1 MKNFNLIFKFFFLLF
16 WLDLDA
22 QTNEIVNFNSGDLPL
37 NGTFSIPSAEGPFPV
52 VILIH
57 GSGPSDRDQT
67 VTLTGGNAQCLYPS
81 LYNQTIKNFKDLAEQ
96 LQAHGIA
103 VLRYDKR
110 SFTHGSTLNLQ
121 TITPYDFVDDA
132 SASVD
137 YVKTRSDVD
146 TNRIFLIGHSQGA
159 NFNPLIANERDDIAA
174 FISMGTVA
182 RGIDS
187 ILALQF
193 RHLYYY
199 CLNDTIQGDATYN
212 QTLSDFNQIR
222 TATWPQNTPYLNVYP
237 LFWQDWLN
245 ITDSTIYHFNQA
257 SQPML
262 FLHASDDFN
271 VPAEDAQLL
280 QENLSS
286 DFDFYYMNG
295 FNHFFTESTSANL
308 SEAVGDTIYYWLN
321 QHSALSSVNN
331 GDYNQDLLHLRY
343 TNNHIHLTGPT
354 ERQIQEVS
362 LLNVEGKVVFN
373 QRDIQSSTF
382 SILKDAYAYGV
393 YILSVQIDH
402 EHVFKKILIN

>member
-1 MKNFNLIFKFFFLLF
+1 MINYKPLAMIEHTFKSISIVQYFKLLLLLF
-16 WLDLDA
+16 LGLELNA
-22 QTNEIVNFNSGDLPL
+22 QTNEIVNFNSGDLSL
-37 NGTFSIPSAEGPFPV
+37 NGTFSTSAEGPFPV

-110 SFTHGSTLNLQ
+110 SFTHGSTLNPQ

-132 SASVD
+132 SAAVD

-159 NFNPLIANERDDIAA
+159 NFNPLIANERNDIAA

-199 CLNDTIQGDATYN
+199 CLNDTVQGDAIYN
-212 QTLSDFNQIR
+212 QTLSDFSQIR
-222 TATWPQNTPYLNVYP
+222 TATWPQNTTYLEVYP
-237 LFWQDWLN
+237 SCWQDWLN
-245 ITDSTIYHFNQA
+245 VTDSTIYHFNQA

-271 VPAEDAQLL
+271 VPAEDALLL

-295 FNHFFTESTSANL
+295 LNHYFTESTSANL
-308 SEAVGDTIYYWLN
+308 SEAVGDTIYYW
-321 QHSALSSVNN
+321 
-331 GDYNQDLLHLRY
+331 
-343 TNNHIHLTGPT
+343 
-354 ERQIQEVS
+354 
-362 LLNVEGKVVFN
+362 
-373 QRDIQSSTF
+373 
-382 SILKDAYAYGV
+382 
-393 YILSVQIDH
+393 
-402 EHVFKKILIN
+402 